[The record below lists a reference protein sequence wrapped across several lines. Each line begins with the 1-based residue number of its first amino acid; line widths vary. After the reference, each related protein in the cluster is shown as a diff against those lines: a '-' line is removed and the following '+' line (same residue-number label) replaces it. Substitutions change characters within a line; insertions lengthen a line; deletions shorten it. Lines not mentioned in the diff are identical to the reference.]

1 MKKAKKAL
9 SLCMVIVLLLTSL
22 AFSSSAKTI
31 YDDAWFSL
39 TYEDFLKYGHNS
51 GIFEEE
57 DLCFETLNGVD
68 YIYIVYN
75 GEATILNVRT
85 NYIGPNETVYVF
97 PTHLGGYPVTTLGD
111 IKYGNIGVFAYMKL
125 PDEEW
130 PANPSGNYDVDPGL
144 YYVSAIV
151 IPEGYKYIGE
161 YAFFYFGNTFYL
173 PDSIEYLAECVFEM
187 DSVIVYKPWTDLIL
201 PVSGVQKIEP
211 ATDTP
216 YFAYGNRDY
225 KLELTGSPS
234 KIQLVRQ
241 NGATTT
247 IDRSKAQITSN
258 GENETWLVNLRVEAG
273 EHGIRAKYGKVWD
286 EAVAPFTVAYD
297 EPKSDSFELTYE
309 KGIGTFEVVTD
320 PKIAK
325 IQFVLDNGCTLTY
338 TQSVSRIAEDGMR
351 HWTVT
356 RKIPT
361 GTTYTLK
368 TKLGHTWTTTDLKV
382 TS

>member
-1 MKKAKKAL
+1 MKKVTKAL
-9 SLCMVIVLLLTSL
+9 SFCMVMVLLL
-22 AFSSSAKTI
+22 ASSAFVSSAETR
-31 YDDAWFSL
+31 YDKYGFYDVVTDS
-39 TYEDFLKYGHNS
+39 TYSELGVKLDDLKYETINGAR
-51 GIFEEE
+51 FVYVVKDEEA
-57 DLCFETLNGVD
+57 
-68 YIYIVYN
+68 I
-75 GEATILNVRT
+75 ILSVRT
-85 NYIGPNETVYVF
+85 NYIGNRKNCVFVF
-97 PTHLGGYPVTTLGD
+97 PTHLGGYPVTTIGHND
-111 IKYGNIGVFAYMKL
+111 KRGNISVFNYWQFPGDVE
-125 PDEEW
+125 PDNFVRRAET
-130 PANPSGNYDVDPGL
+130 DPGID
-144 YYVSAIV
+144 YFSTIV
-151 IPEGYKYIGE
+151 IPEGYKHIGP
-161 YAFFYFGNTFYL
+161 YAFSLVEGTFLL
-173 PDSIEYLAECVFEM
+173 PESVHLYWGDEFEKYGTEFIE
-187 DSVIVYKPWTDLIL
+187 KPWPNLIL
-201 PVSGVQKIEP
+201 SIQP

-216 YFAYGNRDY
+216 YTAYGNRDY
-225 KLELTGSPS
+225 KIELTGSPS

-241 NGATTT
+241 NGGTTT

-258 GENETWLVNLRVEAG
+258 GETETWIVNLRVEAG
-273 EHGIRAKYGKVWD
+273 EHAVRAKYGKVWV
-286 EAVAPFTVAYD
+286 EKYAPLSVTYD